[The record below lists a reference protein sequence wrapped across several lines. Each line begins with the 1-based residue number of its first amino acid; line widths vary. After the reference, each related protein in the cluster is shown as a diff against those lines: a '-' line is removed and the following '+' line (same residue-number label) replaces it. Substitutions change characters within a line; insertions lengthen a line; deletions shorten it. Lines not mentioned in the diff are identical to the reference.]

1 MFPAMLRQLAA
12 GVGMHPDLE
21 VELLEM
27 NMVLTCEY
35 SIEAVH
41 AMIKWENRGG
51 QPLKPETVAGRLTY
65 KNAHVHA
72 LRADWQFRMFVLNF
86 WSRPRDPAAKILRGV
101 VSPEFL
107 KRASKQERI
116 RAVYFSLPE
125 QWFAGAKVEGA
136 LAEKLRA
143 VTKPK
148 AVVLPPLVRLA
159 VDMVKERLQ
168 RGSVISLPA
177 SLVPMSLRDPGLEE
191 DGARGAMVPA
201 EDGARGAI
209 VPAWQPCALLTDA
222 SALAVSAPADGYA
235 VRLGA
240 AFADHVFF
248 QVLKT
253 DLQRRA
259 VQSDSGRRAVGVSVL
274 KLRLKDRID
283 DAGVFEVRSSSVAV
297 GVLDLLSLLNELGF
311 AETIGKMVLWGGG
324 NDAFLDVTCPGI
336 AALQGGA
343 ALLPVGQAELDRQ
356 QAVARTS
363 HRSLV

>member
-1 MFPAMLRQLAA
+1 MVSPAMLRQLAA

-21 VELLEM
+21 VETLEM

-35 SIEAVH
+35 IIEAVH

-51 QPLKPETVAGRLTY
+51 QPLKPETVVGRLTY
-65 KNAHVHA
+65 NNAHVNA
-72 LRADWQFRMFVLNF
+72 LRADWKFRMFVLNF
-86 WSRPRDPAAKILRGV
+86 WRRPKDPDAKILRGV

-191 DGARGAMVPA
+191 DGARGAMVLA

-222 SALAVSAPADGYA
+222 SALAVSALADGCA

-283 DAGVFEVRSSSVAV
+283 DAGVFEVRR
-297 GVLDLLSLLNELGF
+297 
-311 AETIGKMVLWGGG
+311 
-324 NDAFLDVTCPGI
+324 
-336 AALQGGA
+336 LQ
-343 ALLPVGQAELDRQ
+343 LRLEFWISCRC
-356 QAVARTS
+356 
-363 HRSLV
+363 